1 MRLSAFHTL
10 ENTAISDF
18 NASNTRRCRSWLRN
32 TIIVDIMS
40 NPMMITSR
48 QRRARVDDS
57 FAETTWNVLHHAIR
71 EINKRRT
78 SQLSYEELYR
88 LAYNM
93 VLHKHGKYLYEGLQ
107 ELLADHLQ
115 DVANVINN
123 STPANF
129 LEEIKKQWEW
139 FELSLGHVRDVL
151 MYMDRAY
158 VKPKQKKSV
167 NDLGIS
173 LFHNIVIR
181 NVRICPR
188 MVDAVLALIDAEREG
203 ESIDTSI
210 ISSITGMLNDLGMTD
225 DGECVYVAT
234 FENAFIARTRQF
246 YARESQQYLAE
257 STCSEYLRKAAQRL
271 REEKKRVEAYLAP
284 ETEKRVV
291 QVTREELISKYM
303 SQLVDMPNSGLVW
316 MLRNDKVYDLRL
328 MHTLF
333 RDVSGGDEA
342 LRSNLRNEVLQRGNS
357 LIREAKQSNDPNALV
372 VAILALKE
380 KYDRILGISFCMH
393 SNVLSFDMHDTTVPS
408 MVTAAT
414 NAGGAI
420 ARMSSAYA
428 ASQSQGSKP
437 TPDKRF
443 MNTVNESFER
453 FINSFQESAEYIS
466 LYVDK
471 LIRKEFKG
479 STDDEIEVKL
489 DAVMC
494 LFRFLSEKD
503 VFEKYYKIHL
513 ARRLLQ
519 NPNSNV
525 DAERSFISKM
535 KNECGYLYTSK
546 MEVMFKDV
554 KISEE
559 CSEQFAAHVTQEN
572 LDVHGIDLKVSVLT
586 TLSWPISIT
595 PTMCTLPQVVVDAT
609 AEFEKF
615 YLSKHNGRVLTWQ
628 RDKGNAEVRGRF
640 GEREVDIFVN
650 ARAMCVLMLYNSRD
664 SATFAEILEA
674 TGIPEDELKRIVQSL
689 SLAKYRILTKSPP
702 TKQVESTDVFSF
714 NEGFTSRTRRVKIQ
728 VIAAPREKVRS
739 QMRARIDDDRK
750 PLIEA
755 AVVRVMKA
763 NRVMEHNKLMI
774 EVTNQLVSRF
784 QPNPQDIKRR
794 IESLVDREFL
804 ERKEGQRQVYQYIA

>member
-1 MRLSAFHTL
+1 MLVPSVSVLDQR
-10 ENTAISDF
+10 
-18 NASNTRRCRSWLRN
+18 
-32 TIIVDIMS
+32 VMS
-40 NPMMITSR
+40 NPMMITAR

-107 ELLADHLQ
+107 ELLADHLK
-115 DVANVINN
+115 DVANTIN
-123 STPANF
+123 SATPANF
-129 LEEIKKQWEW
+129 LNEINTQWEW
-139 FELSLGHVRDVL
+139 FERSLGHVRDVL

-158 VKPKQKKSV
+158 VRPKQKKSV
-167 NDLGIS
+167 NDLGVS

-188 MVDAVLALIDAEREG
+188 LVDAVLALIDAEREG
-203 ESIDTSI
+203 ETIDTSI
-210 ISSITGMLNDLGMTD
+210 ILSITRMLNELGTND
-225 DGECVYVAT
+225 DGECVYVAI
-234 FENAFIARTRQF
+234 FENAFIQRTRQF

-271 REEKKRVEAYLAP
+271 REEKRRVETYLAQQ
-284 ETEKRVV
+284 TEKRVV
-291 QVTREELISKYM
+291 HATREELITKYM
-303 SQLVDMPNSGLVW
+303 SQLVDMPSSGLVW

-333 RDVSGGDEA
+333 RDVPGGDDA
-342 LRSNLRNEVLQRGNS
+342 LRSNLRNEVLQRGNA
-357 LIREAKQSNDPNALV
+357 LVREAKQSHDPNALV
-372 VAILALKE
+372 NSVLELKE

-393 SNVLSFDMHDTTVPS
+393 TSVYSFDMYDIPLSSMAIDPQAGPS
-408 MVTAAT
+408 HRVAS
-414 NAGGAI
+414 
-420 ARMSSAYA
+420 SSAT
-428 ASQSQGSKP
+428 GSHTRNSALKP

-453 FINSFQESAEYIS
+453 FINAFQESAEYIS

-471 LIRKEFKG
+471 LIRKDFKG
-479 STDDEIEVKL
+479 STDDEIEAKL
-489 DAVMC
+489 DSVMT

-513 ARRLLQ
+513 ARRLLE
-519 NPNSNV
+519 SRSCNV

-554 KISEE
+554 KMSEE
-559 CSEQFAAHVTQEN
+559 CSDQFSEYMVEQNV
-572 LDVHGIDLKVSVLT
+572 DVRGIDLKVSVLT
-586 TLSWPISIT
+586 TLSWPIAAT
-595 PTMCTLPQVVVDAT
+595 PEMCVLPQDAIDAT

-628 RDKGNAEVRGRF
+628 RDKGSAELRGRF
-640 GEREVDIFVN
+640 GEREVDIIAN
-650 ARAMCVLMLYNSRD
+650 AHAMCVLMLYNNRD
-664 SATFAEILEA
+664 SATFAEILQA
-674 TGIPEDELKRIVQSL
+674 TRIPEEELKRIMQSL
-689 SLAKYRILTKSPP
+689 SLAKYRILCKSPP
-702 TKQVESTDVFSF
+702 TKEVQSSDVFSF

-728 VIAAPREKVRS
+728 IIAAPREKVQS

-763 NRVMEHNKLMI
+763 NRVMEHTKLMV
-774 EVTNQLVSRF
+774 EVTNQLLSRF
-784 QPNPQDIKRR
+784 NPNPQDIKRR
-794 IESLVDREFL
+794 IESLVEREFL
-804 ERKEGQRQVYQYIA
+804 ERKDGQRQVYQYIA